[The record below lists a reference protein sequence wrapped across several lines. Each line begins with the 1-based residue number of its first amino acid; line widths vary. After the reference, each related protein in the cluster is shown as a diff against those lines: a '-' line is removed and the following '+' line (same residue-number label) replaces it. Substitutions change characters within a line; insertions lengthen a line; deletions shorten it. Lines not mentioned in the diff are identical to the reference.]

1 VGADV
6 QAVRRSVSLTRP
18 WMLVAR
24 RTRWPRSR
32 DWQAA
37 AMRAAF
43 SFSAGDSSGAVLV
56 LRRDT
61 LAELTEREVARED
74 G

>member
-1 VGADV
+1 
-6 QAVRRSVSLTRP
+6 
-18 WMLVAR
+18 MLVAS
-24 RTRWPRSR
+24 RTSWPRSR

-37 AMRAAF
+37 VMRAAF
-43 SFSAGDSSGAVLV
+43 SFSTGDSSGVVLV